1 MGIGGDGMERFLLNL
16 FRRYTRKL
24 GNKLGLAFSLIVC
37 VLILVLAT
45 VSYYRTTWIIK
56 DNYISNTAKELEHMN
71 EGLDNYVAQIDALS
85 LSFRRDDN
93 FMGALMGDEED
104 FSSRLYIENQL
115 RNLFFSSSGDIAAV
129 SLFIPRTGAEYS
141 LSRLM
146 DPPKLEVGYPKQI
159 TSNSWYK
166 EASSRANRFRSIQ
179 PPLQSSWAYNIENKP
194 LFFTFH
200 RALINIPSQR
210 PLGMV
215 SITLNST
222 YRDKMI
228 NDVLEQNGEMLAIFD
243 RNNTSFY
250 NSNTKMLSNEAGLLG
265 AIDWAKPEGYL
276 SWSSG
281 KENFLVT
288 YAVSPD
294 DGWKLVK
301 LISTRALNERA
312 QNTRNL
318 EFVIGLVFLLIGTLL
333 VTLVTKAITKPLKQ
347 LSKQMEK
354 VGGANFDVMI
364 EVNGND
370 EIAYLSKKFNTMVA
384 KINDLIN
391 EEYKAKLGEKTARM
405 KALEAQINPHFL
417 YNALQTISTEALVH
431 RVDHIDRMVQALAYI
446 LRYSIRTGDHVN
458 LAQEMNNAESYVMLQ
473 QARYG
478 ERLSVRIELEERML
492 GVPIPKMAVQLLVEN
507 SIKHALEQ
515 TLDPVLIRVRGY
527 CSDERAIIE
536 VSDNGP
542 GIPEARLRELQQLL
556 LKENWMSEQG
566 GIGLKNLSERLKLL
580 IHSDARLEIR
590 NLPEGGASVQ
600 IIIPVKAGEIGP

>member
-1 MGIGGDGMERFLLNL
+1 MKRFLLNL
-16 FRRYTRKL
+16 SRRYTRKL

-45 VSYYRTTWIIK
+45 VSYYRTTWIIR
-56 DNYISNTAKELEHMN
+56 DNYISNTAKELKHMN
-71 EGLDNYVAQIDALS
+71 ESLEGYVAQIDALS

-93 FMGALMGDEED
+93 FMEALINDEED

-115 RNLFFSSSGDIAAV
+115 RNLFFSSSRDIAAV
-129 SLFIPRTGAEYS
+129 SLYIPRTGAEYTI
-141 LSRLM
+141 SRLT
-146 DPPKLEVGYPKQI
+146 DSPKLEVDYPEYI
-159 TSNSWYK
+159 MSNPWFK
-166 EASSRANRFRSIQ
+166 EASSRANTFRSIK
-179 PPLQSSWAYNIENKP
+179 PPLQSSWAYNTDNKP

-215 SITLNST
+215 SITINSA

-228 NDVLEQNGEMLAIFD
+228 NDILEQNAETIAIFD

-250 NSNTKMLSNEAGLLG
+250 NSNPKTLSNEADLVQS
-265 AIDWAKPEGYL
+265 IDWTKPEGYL
-276 SWSSG
+276 NWNSG
-281 KENFLVT
+281 KQDFLVM
-288 YAVSPD
+288 YDVSPG

-301 LISTRALNERA
+301 LISTNALNERA
-312 QNTRNL
+312 MNTRNL
-318 EFVIGLVFLLIGTLL
+318 EFLIGLVFLLIGTLL
-333 VTLVTKAITKPLKQ
+333 VTFATKTITRPLKR

-364 EVNGND
+364 EINGND
-370 EIAYLSKKFNTMVA
+370 EIAYLSKKFNAMVA

-446 LRYSIRTGDHVN
+446 LRYSIRTGDNVN
-458 LAQEMNNAESYVMLQ
+458 LSQEMKNVESYVMLQ

-478 ERLSVRIELEERML
+478 ERLSVKIELDEIIADI
-492 GVPIPKMAVQLLVEN
+492 PIPKMAVQLLVEN
-507 SIKHALEQ
+507 SIKHVLEQ
-515 TLDPVLIRVRGY
+515 TLDPVLIRIRG
-527 CSDERAIIE
+527 CFREGRAIIE

-542 GIPEARLRELQQLL
+542 GIPEARLKELQELL
-556 LKENWMSEQG
+556 QKENWMSGQQG
-566 GIGLKNLSERLKLL
+566 SIGLKNLSERLKLL

-590 NLPEGGASVQ
+590 NLPEGGTSVQ
-600 IIIPVKAGEIGP
+600 IIIPVEAGGIYP